1 MKDSNQREEIS
12 SDEMKSQKGMIM
24 APDVTNWKT
33 VFIGLI
39 LLLMIQNIQPELSNL
54 MDSTMT
60 PCPILYPYFIG
71 YVLEI
76 ISERYLDELFFFQ
89 NSFLSSLI
97 HLLFL
102 ISEEY
107 AIIWEMLSS

>member
-76 ISERYLDELFFFQ
+76 ISERYLDEFQ

>member
-54 MDSTMT
+54 MDSTIT

-76 ISERYLDELFFFQ
+76 ISERYPDEFQ
-89 NSFLSSLI
+89 ISFLSSLI